1 MNLAGILTGVRFTIR
16 HPDTDKPLSFGKV
29 YTYEDNSL
37 IPKDTWKDEN
47 KKAINTN
54 PIILDASGQCDLFL
68 DGVYRIVV
76 KDNNDLIINT
86 IDRVRDGATVARE
99 FAEELING
107 YTQLNLDPTILNPV
121 AENINSI
128 ITAVDNIDSIVIDA
142 LNIEAIKTNALNINS
157 INTNA
162 TNIATIQT
170 ASANAIIAEQQAQ
183 IATTKA
189 SESLVNANNALT
201 YRNEAEIFKTNA
213 KSSEINADLRATA
226 ASTSEINA
234 KTSELL
240 ALQYKDTTLSLK
252 EETLLLK
259 NETVS
264 NAMTATEQATIST
277 TKAIIAQE
285 QAQLATTKANESS
298 ASATSALTYKN
309 EALVSATTASTKA
322 TESSTSATESSTSA
336 TNAKASE
343 LLALQYKNTTQ
354 SLKDETILLKDSAA
368 SSATTAT
375 QQATI
380 STNKAVEAS
389 TSATNASN
397 SEALAYKWANELEN
411 AIVLNGEYSA
421 YHWASKTEET
431 INNITIDTLKNVD
444 VTGIV
449 DGSLLR
455 YDQTLNQWVDYNF
468 NANPVIGFD
477 TTASITVNKGQL
489 SWNGTEGT
497 LDLGLDNGSTLQ
509 VGQENIRLVR
519 NNTATTITNGTVVMS
534 NGSIGNSGR
543 IRVIPYTATTGSHHL
558 IYGIATQDILPN
570 SDGIITIDGKV
581 RGINTTGISVGETWL
596 DGDVLYVKPNNNG
609 KLTKVEPVGLDI
621 KMPIATVVHSH
632 TSGVLEV
639 RILPIDENQSYSKT
653 ESDTIFTP
661 LNGTGATGTWG
672 INISGNSSAATTLTG
687 LTATIAELNYN
698 GGVTSNIQT
707 QLNNKASNDIVTT
720 TTNGLMASTDKVKLN
735 SLENYTLPNASATT
749 LGGIKVGSNLS
760 IDANGVL
767 NALAASSIS
776 WTNITDKPTTISGYG
791 ITDAYTKTEVGTLA
805 EFTTN
810 LG

>member
-76 KDNNDLIINT
+76 KDSNDLIIST

-107 YTQLNLDPTILNPV
+107 YAQLNLDPTILNPV
-121 AENINSI
+121 AENINSV
-128 ITAVDNIDSIVIDA
+128 ITAGDNIDGIVIDA

-189 SESLVNANNALT
+189 T
-201 YRNEAEIFKTNA
+201 
-213 KSSEINADLRATA
+213 KSSA
-226 ASTSEINA
+226 
-234 KTSELL
+234 
-240 ALQYKDTTLSLK
+240 
-252 EETLLLK
+252 
-259 NETVS
+259 
-264 NAMTATEQATIST
+264 
-277 TKAIIAQE
+277 
-285 QAQLATTKANESS
+285 
-298 ASATSALTYKN
+298 
-309 EALVSATTASTKA
+309 
-322 TESSTSATESSTSA
+322 SA

-411 AIVLNGEYSA
+411 VIVLNGEYSA

-444 VTGIV
+444 VTGII

-468 NANPVIGFD
+468 NTNPVIGFD
-477 TTASITVNKGQL
+477 TTASIAVNKGQL
-489 SWNGTEGT
+489 SWNSTEGT
-497 LDLGLDNGSTLQ
+497 LDLGLDNGSILQ

-519 NNTATTITNGTVVMS
+519 NNTAATITNGTVVMP

-543 IRVIPYTATTGSHHL
+543 ITVMPYTATTGSHHL

-596 DGDVLYVKPNNNG
+596 DGDVLYVKPNDNG

-621 KMPIATVVHSH
+621 KMPIATVIHSH

-672 INISGNSSAATTLTG
+672 INISGNSSTATTLTG

-791 ITDAYTKTEVGTLA
+791 ITDTYTKTEVGTLA

>member
-121 AENINSI
+121 AENINSV
-128 ITAVDNIDSIVIDA
+128 ITAGDNIDGIVIDA

-189 SESLVNANNALT
+189 SES
-201 YRNEAEIFKTNA
+201 
-213 KSSEINADLRATA
+213 
-226 ASTSEINA
+226 
-234 KTSELL
+234 
-240 ALQYKDTTLSLK
+240 
-252 EETLLLK
+252 
-259 NETVS
+259 
-264 NAMTATEQATIST
+264 
-277 TKAIIAQE
+277 
-285 QAQLATTKANESS
+285 S

-309 EALVSATTASTKA
+309 EALVSATTASTK
-322 TESSTSATESSTSA
+322 ATESSTSA

-411 AIVLNGEYSA
+411 VIVLNGEYSA

-444 VTGIV
+444 VTGII

-455 YDQTLNQWVDYNF
+455 YDQALNQWVDYNF

-596 DGDVLYVKPNNNG
+596 DGDVLYVKPNDNG

-632 TSGVLEV
+632 TSGALEV

-707 QLNNKASNDIVTT
+707 QLNNKAFNDIVTT

-767 NALAASSIS
+767 NALAVSSIS

-791 ITDAYTKTEVGTLA
+791 ITDVYTKTEVGTLA

>member
-54 PIILDASGQCDLFL
+54 PIILDAFGQCDLFL

-107 YTQLNLDPTILNPV
+107 YAQLNLDPTILNPV
-121 AENINSI
+121 AENINSV
-128 ITAVDNIDSIVIDA
+128 ITAGDNIDGIVIDA

-183 IATTKA
+183 
-189 SESLVNANNALT
+189 
-201 YRNEAEIFKTNA
+201 
-213 KSSEINADLRATA
+213 
-226 ASTSEINA
+226 
-234 KTSELL
+234 
-240 ALQYKDTTLSLK
+240 
-252 EETLLLK
+252 
-259 NETVS
+259 
-264 NAMTATEQATIST
+264 
-277 TKAIIAQE
+277 
-285 QAQLATTKANESS
+285 LATTKANESS

-309 EALVSATTASTKA
+309 EALVSATTASTK
-322 TESSTSATESSTSA
+322 ATESSTSA

-411 AIVLNGEYSA
+411 VIVLNGEYSA

-444 VTGIV
+444 VTGII

-468 NANPVIGFD
+468 NTNPVIGFD
-477 TTASITVNKGQL
+477 TTASIAVNKGQL
-489 SWNGTEGT
+489 SWNSTEGT
-497 LDLGLDNGSTLQ
+497 LDLGLDNGSILQ

-519 NNTATTITNGTVVMS
+519 NNTAATITNGTVVMP

-543 IRVIPYTATTGSHHL
+543 ITVMPYTATTGSHHL

-596 DGDVLYVKPNNNG
+596 DGDVLYVKPNDNG

-621 KMPIATVVHSH
+621 KMPIATVIHSH

-672 INISGNSSAATTLTG
+672 INISGNSSTATTLTG

-767 NALAASSIS
+767 NALVASSIS

>member
-1 MNLAGILTGVRFTIR
+1 MNIAGILTGVRFTIR

-76 KDNNDLIINT
+76 KDSNDLIIST

-107 YTQLNLDPTILNPV
+107 YAQLNLDPTILNPV
-121 AENINSI
+121 AENINSV
-128 ITAVDNIDSIVIDA
+128 ITAGDNIDGIVIDA

-170 ASANAIIAEQQAQ
+170 ASA
-183 IATTKA
+183 
-189 SESLVNANNALT
+189 
-201 YRNEAEIFKTNA
+201 
-213 KSSEINADLRATA
+213 
-226 ASTSEINA
+226 
-234 KTSELL
+234 
-240 ALQYKDTTLSLK
+240 
-252 EETLLLK
+252 
-259 NETVS
+259 
-264 NAMTATEQATIST
+264 
-277 TKAIIAQE
+277 KAIIAQE

-309 EALVSATTASTKA
+309 EALVSATTASTK
-322 TESSTSATESSTSA
+322 ATESSTSA

-411 AIVLNGEYSA
+411 VIVLNGEYSA

-444 VTGIV
+444 VTGII

-468 NANPVIGFD
+468 NTNPVIGFD
-477 TTASITVNKGQL
+477 TTASIAVNKGQL
-489 SWNGTEGT
+489 SWNSTEGT
-497 LDLGLDNGSTLQ
+497 LDLGLDNGSILQ

-519 NNTATTITNGTVVMS
+519 NNTAATITNGTVVMP

-543 IRVIPYTATTGSHHL
+543 ITVMPYTATTGSHHL

-596 DGDVLYVKPNNNG
+596 DGDVLYVKPNDNG

-621 KMPIATVVHSH
+621 KMPIATVIHSH

-672 INISGNSSAATTLTG
+672 INISGNSSTATTLTG

-735 SLENYTLPNASATT
+735 SLKNYTLPNASATT

-791 ITDAYTKTEVGTLA
+791 ITDTYTKTEVGTLA